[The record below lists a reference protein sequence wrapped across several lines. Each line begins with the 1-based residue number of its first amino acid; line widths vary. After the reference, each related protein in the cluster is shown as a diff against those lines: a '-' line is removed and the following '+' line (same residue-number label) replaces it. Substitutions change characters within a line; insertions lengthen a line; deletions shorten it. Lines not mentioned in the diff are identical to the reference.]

1 VDEFG
6 VLADLGAGAVRSPRS
21 LGVWAVQTGVLT
33 AEQLQGV
40 YATWDERGEAP
51 GEMFV
56 RRGWMTEQMV
66 ADALG
71 ELSGIPVV
79 RAVQR
84 SEDPDVL
91 GALSA
96 EEAWRLEAC
105 PLERDGEGSLVV
117 ALADPSEARLRAL
130 EARLGSS
137 ICPVIVMNSEL
148 KALLDG
154 PQASGGTSDEA
165 TPSLTAAAE
174 DGGEADT
181 EAHHAAPSTQ
191 AGAADRPD
199 NAPERV
205 GSVTFTLEPAGD
217 PAAETEQLERLHERL
232 VSEHVQSTDELVA
245 YRRQFTEIAE
255 ERARV
260 QRNITELAEEQARV
274 QRSITALEAKL
285 GEEEL
290 VLSLINAKLT
300 ELSRSGVPAPFLR
313 AGVP

>member
-1 VDEFG
+1 M
-6 VLADLGAGAVRSPRS
+6 
-21 LGVWAVQTGVLT
+21 WAVQTGVLT

-40 YATWDERGEAP
+40 YATWDERDEAP
-51 GEMFV
+51 GEMLV

-71 ELSGIPVV
+71 ELSGLPVV
-79 RAVQR
+79 RAAQR
-84 SEDPDVL
+84 SEDPDVF

-105 PLERDGEGSLVV
+105 PLERDGEGNLVV

-130 EARLGSS
+130 QAQLGSG
-137 ICPVIVMNSEL
+137 IRPVIVMNSEL

-174 DGGEADT
+174 DGGVADT
-181 EAHHAAPSTQ
+181 EAHHAAASTQ
-191 AGAADRPD
+191 VGAADRPD
-199 NAPERV
+199 NTPERV
-205 GSVTFTLEPAGD
+205 DSLTLTLEPAGD

-245 YRRQFTEIAE
+245 HRRQFTEIAE

-260 QRNITELAEEQARV
+260 QRNITELAEEQARA
-274 QRSITALEAKL
+274 QRNISALEGRL
-285 GEEEL
+285 EEEEL
-290 VLSLINAKLT
+290 VLSLITAKLKQLT
-300 ELSRSGVPAPFLR
+300 RPPSDC
-313 AGVP
+313 